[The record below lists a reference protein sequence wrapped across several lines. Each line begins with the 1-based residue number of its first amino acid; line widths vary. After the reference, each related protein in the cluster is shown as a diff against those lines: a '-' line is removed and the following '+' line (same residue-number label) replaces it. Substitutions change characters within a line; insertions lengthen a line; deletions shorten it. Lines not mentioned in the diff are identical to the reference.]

1 MRLLCLRG
9 ILVAVEFSG
18 FIWTSKNYGLDWSHD
33 NNNSPRK
40 DWYAVTCSGDGQK
53 MASGE
58 YLGNLYISLDAGT
71 TWNIMEGTT
80 KGRWVALEYDVNG
93 GVLVAAD
100 SGGYLHITRDDGD
113 TWTVVDSLG
122 LRKWQSVAVSYDGRI
137 VYGISTSTVYKG
149 VFTST
154 ATPSSSTPSI
164 SFRPTTSV
172 PSSTPSSSAPSSQPS
187 TSLPSSTPSSS
198 LPTFNPSCG
207 IGSAGH
213 YNDCSICPPGSYTS
227 SPGSSHCVPCPLGFY
242 SANVSSTE
250 CLSCI
255 WPTTS
260 YILGSNDCLG
270 FYLNLTNLE
279 YFALYIVLTLLFF
292 ITIFN
297 IDRKNRLFA
306 TILIVGP
313 VADYITDLLFLC
325 STRFYRPLLFWCILA
340 SCLLPAVSFS
350 YYLSIHRIYPRL
362 WYSFMSPCLW
372 LGSKR
377 GLPTVY
383 GNIASFGITGVQGIV
398 PGAPFYENII
408 SVRNCLLLIPI
419 WMCHI
424 FLQSVF
430 FIPVSFMFVGSFTF
444 SFAWFLVGILF
455 FQMKCFV
462 SGNIWNCW
470 LKIWTNDVSLKSYHD
485 LDISFLQE
493 ALFSEFFLETIP
505 QLFLQIYNG
514 YMTKHFSFIAI
525 LSLSVSL
532 IMAIYGIIRIVF
544 FFCYMKFDFYSVP
557 MVPQSVG
564 KALYVDENENTI
576 ELNPMLSIEKTKHIE
591 EEAQIVGAVD
601 TTEAVESLRQL
612 LSSSKDYYEIAADQE
627 RLKTIEIF
635 LDIVSQDID
644 VRRMSIEQLRELRGV
659 IAPVSVNLY
668 DRIVL
673 NVLGIDFGGAQG
685 SKMLHVIPNNIVEF
699 VPRLSSKALAKFN
712 SINKQDTVKSI
723 VSLDR
728 KKKLE
733 GETSYGRFKMYA

>member
-1 MRLLCLRG
+1 MEHTNFFDFFIFRG
-9 ILVAVEFSG
+9 IVVAVEFSG
-18 FIWTSKNYGLDWSHD
+18 FIWTSKNYGLNWSHD
-33 NNNSPRK
+33 NNSPSK
-40 DWYAVTCSGDGQK
+40 DWYAVTCSGNGQK

-58 YLGNLYISLDAGT
+58 YLGNLYLSLDAGT

-80 KGRWVALEYDVNG
+80 KGRWIALEYNVNG

-113 TWTVVDSLG
+113 TWTFVDSMG
-122 LRKWQSVAVSYDGRI
+122 LTKWQSVAVSYDGRI

-149 VFTST
+149 EFTST
-154 ATPSSSTPSI
+154 ASPSSSTPSV

-172 PSSTPSSSAPSSQPS
+172 PSSTPSSSAPSSLPS

-198 LPTFNPSCG
+198 VPTLNPSCG
-207 IGSAGH
+207 VGSAGH
-213 YNDCSICPPGSYTS
+213 YSNCNICPPGSFTS
-227 SPGSSHCVPCPLGFY
+227 SPGLSHCVPCKLGFY
-242 SANVSSTE
+242 STNFSSTE

-260 YILGSNDCLG
+260 YVLGSNECLG
-270 FYLNLTNLE
+270 FYLNLTSPE
-279 YFALYIVLTLLFF
+279 YFVLYIVLAILFF

-313 VADYITDLLFLC
+313 VADYITDLFFLC

-340 SCLLPAVSFS
+340 SCLLPAASFF
-350 YYLSIHRIYPRL
+350 YYLFIHRIHPRL
-362 WYSFMSPCLW
+362 WYSFMSPFLW
-372 LGSKR
+372 LGSDR

-408 SVRNCLLLIPI
+408 SVRNCIVLIPVWI
-419 WMCHI
+419 CYI

-430 FIPVSFMFVGSFTF
+430 FIPVSFMLVGSFFF
-444 SFAWFLVGILF
+444 SLGWFLVGVLL

-462 SGNIWNCW
+462 SGNIWNYW
-470 LKIWTNDVSLKSYHD
+470 LKIWTNDLLLKSYHN

-505 QLFLQIYNG
+505 QVFLQIYNG
-514 YMTKHFSFIAI
+514 YMTEHFSLIAI

-532 IMAIYGIIRIVF
+532 IMAVYGIVRIF
-544 FFCYMKFDFYSVP
+544 LFFCYLKFDFYSVP

-564 KALYVDENENTI
+564 KALYVDENENSI
-576 ELNPMLSIEKTKHIE
+576 ELNPMISIEKTKDSE
-591 EEAQIVGAVD
+591 EEAQIGGAVNA
-601 TTEAVESLRQL
+601 TEAGKSLRQIL
-612 LSSSKDYYEIAADQE
+612 FSSKDYYEIAADQE
-627 RLKTIEIF
+627 RLQKISSF
-635 LDIVSQDID
+635 LNMLSEEVDIC
-644 VRRMSIEQLRELRGV
+644 RMSVEQLRELREV
-659 IAPVSVNLY
+659 IEPNSVNLY

-673 NVLGIDFGGAQG
+673 NVLGIDFGRARA
-685 SKMLHVIPNNIVEF
+685 SRLLHVSPNNDIEF

-712 SINKQDTVKSI
+712 SISKQDTKKS
-723 VSLDR
+723 VVAFLDQ
-728 KKKLE
+728 KK
-733 GETSYGRFKMYA
+733 R